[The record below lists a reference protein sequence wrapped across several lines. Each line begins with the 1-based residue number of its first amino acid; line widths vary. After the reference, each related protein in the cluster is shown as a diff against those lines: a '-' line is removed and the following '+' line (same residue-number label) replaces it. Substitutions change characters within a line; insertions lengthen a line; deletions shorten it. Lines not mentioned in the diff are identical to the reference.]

1 MSLSNSTGNLL
12 RTQYFD
18 DWYAQSN
25 TDPSLLR
32 GDEFDFHRML
42 FRPKFAVQSREL
54 TQLQTILQAQLERF
68 GKSAFRDGEAV
79 LGGNSRS
86 TRPSRAAKC
95 CPRRTSSRCS
105 TARRTPASSSSTPTN
120 TGIKAHVLQF
130 VGADEGTPQT
140 TTRSSSIRPRTRSR
154 PARSCR
160 QRTTHRLRRPL
171 PDAARTCSHRA
182 PSSASTKVSSSS
194 LDSSSA
200 WRSRRSSSTRSARAE
215 LSASGLEV
223 RNRSRRTRRCGRRHR
238 CSTPQTRTRR
248 VPTASACR
256 SRSRSAD

>member
-79 LGGNSRS
+79 LGGQL
-86 TRPSRAAKC
+86 TLD
-95 CPRRTSSRCS
+95 TSVTSGKVL
-105 TARRTPASSSSTPTN
+105 PATN
-120 TGIKAHVLQF
+120 L
-130 VGADEGTPQT
+130 
-140 TTRSSSIRPRTRSR
+140 
-154 PARSCR
+154 
-160 QRTTHRLRRPL
+160 
-171 PDAARTCSHRA
+171 
-182 PSSASTKVSSSS
+182 VS
-194 LDSSSA
+194 L
-200 WRSRRSSSTRSARAE
+200 
-215 LSASGLEV
+215 
-223 RNRSRRTRRCGRRHR
+223 
-238 CSTPQTRTRR
+238 
-248 VPTASACR
+248 
-256 SRSRSAD
+256 